1 MIQRNADA
9 EPRLLALP
17 WRPSPV
23 YSFFLSSPL
32 DTISTLSGEEIAA
45 HVVLLMVFPLA
56 GLVLS
61 VIGIRLEKSSASFI
75 LSMSI
80 VAVIVIFMTA
90 VFWFHLH
97 ILLSVLFLEF

>member
-1 MIQRNADA
+1 M
-9 EPRLLALP
+9 
-17 WRPSPV
+17 

>member
-61 VIGIRLEKSSASFI
+61 VIGIRLEKKQCFIYSQHEHCCSDCHIYDCGILVPLTHTFVSA
-75 LSMSI
+75 
-80 VAVIVIFMTA
+80 
-90 VFWFHLH
+90 
-97 ILLSVLFLEF
+97 FL